1 MNNFTLTL
9 FVGYYLVGFL
19 IFFLTL
25 HVLNETKE
33 IQIEQTD
40 VFKWLLVCIFWLPV
54 LILANIYIA
63 CKFLIC
69 KNKE

>member
-1 MNNFTLTL
+1 MNNLTLTL

-25 HVLNETKE
+25 HVLHEKE
-33 IQIEQTD
+33 IDFEQAD
-40 VFKWLLVCIFWLPV
+40 IFQWLLICIFWLPV

-63 CKFLIC
+63 CKVLIC